1 MLFAIKINLNFKLL
15 NKWNFNLKV
24 LSTALTSIYSI
35 CKILKR
41 EYLVAK
47 FPFRN
52 KIPLIL

>member
-1 MLFAIKINLNFKLL
+1 MLFAIKILNFKLL

-35 CKILKR
+35 WKILKR

>member
-35 CKILKR
+35 WKILKR